1 MAVKKSSKKSS
12 KKASKKKASK
22 KSSRSTSFGSLSRSE
37 EMDSISQAP
46 EDVYTPPAYSAE
58 EPKEEKKPNWFAIAG
73 LVVLVLIAIFFL
85 VNRSKKNATP
95 PPTGNQTQTV
105 KPVDQKSEVKNEVK
119 SEGKTETKTQT
130 FPAEY
135 KVGKGDLSIV
145 IAKKLLPK
153 ATPAVQKK
161 YAEDL
166 LKLNNITDKQIK
178 VGATV
183 KLPPAP

>member
-22 KSSRSTSFGSLSRSE
+22 KSSRSTSYGSLSASE
-37 EMDSISQAP
+37 EMDSMSQAP

-73 LVVLVLIAIFFL
+73 LVVVVLIAIFFL
-85 VNRSKKNATP
+85 VNRSKKNAP
-95 PPTGNQTQTV
+95 PPATGNQSGTV
-105 KPVDQKSEVKNEVK
+105 KPPADQKSEVKSEVK
-119 SEGKTETKTQT
+119 PETKPQSN
-130 FPAEY
+130 FPTEY

-166 LKLNNITDKQIK
+166 LKLNHITDKQIK